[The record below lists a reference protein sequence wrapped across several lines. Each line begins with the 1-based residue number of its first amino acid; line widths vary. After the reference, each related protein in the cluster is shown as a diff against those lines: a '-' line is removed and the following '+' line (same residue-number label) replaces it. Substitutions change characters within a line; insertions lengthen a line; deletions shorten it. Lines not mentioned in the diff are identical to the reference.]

1 MTITIKVES
10 VLDIPFLRF
19 MLIAS
24 YFLYDIDNIVVAK
37 KKILFKVLLI
47 QDCSYFYDKI
57 LFFLLLSVQWI

>member
-37 KKILFKVLLI
+37 KKNTFQSFIDTRLF
-47 QDCSYFYDKI
+47 
-57 LFFLLLSVQWI
+57 LFL